1 MNIGLLRAKQKAE
14 RAGNFDANSYANEM
28 SSSCNV
34 RSLDDSASANAIKE
48 YGFPVAE
55 KQSLST
61 AEISAPT
68 ASGNEDFTCCS
79 LSE

>member
-1 MNIGLLRAKQKAE
+1 MRQFKGRQLT
-14 RAGNFDANSYANEM
+14 
-28 SSSCNV
+28 SSSCSV
-34 RSLDDSASANAIKE
+34 FSCDDSALPSAMKLKAL
-48 YGFPVAE
+48 PVDE